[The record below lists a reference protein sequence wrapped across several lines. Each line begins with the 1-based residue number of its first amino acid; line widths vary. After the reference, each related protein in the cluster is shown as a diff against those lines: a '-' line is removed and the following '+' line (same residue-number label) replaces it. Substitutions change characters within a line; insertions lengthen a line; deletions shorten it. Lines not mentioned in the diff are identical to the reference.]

1 MFKQCF
7 GFYFSQVRKNLNKW
21 YPKIIVKREKNEQIH
36 NKTKNKLLYK
46 KEMNSVKW
54 IKHLKDDLAWLLHT
68 RKYKRKERE
77 KNTFWLLN
85 VNLQIN
91 NKKKIKRKLTKE
103 MKLFFNKCVKY
114 ECMYILPK
122 YIKLYFKAFKGNLA
136 KKNFYFL

>member
-1 MFKQCF
+1 MFRILFFSSKKKLKQMIPITKVLSSN
-7 GFYFSQVRKNLNKW
+7 G
-21 YPKIIVKREKNEQIH
+21 KIIVKREKNQQIH

-91 NKKKIKRKLTKE
+91 NKKINKKKTDKRNEIVLQQMCEIWMCVHFTKIYKIVLQS
-103 MKLFFNKCVKY
+103 F
-114 ECMYILPK
+114 
-122 YIKLYFKAFKGNLA
+122 
-136 KKNFYFL
+136 